1 MVSRYR
7 STSSSNR
14 LAVPHRARALIGAG
28 LVAISISPA
37 GADESV
43 ACHVDYAGQTQ
54 IVEARPTASPYT
66 VEAVEFGSYLLFRAV
81 FRREPADLASIKLY
95 TYAQHEDIV
104 GRPTIHQATYAYP
117 PVNAGSY
124 GFTGLNHVYE
134 PRYGLVLDY
143 WCELRGAI
151 SK

>member
-1 MVSRYR
+1 MPQRAK
-7 STSSSNR
+7 R
-14 LAVPHRARALIGAG
+14 LLGALIAGLLGGQAGAG
-28 LVAISISPA
+28 EI
-37 GADESV
+37 V

-54 IVEARPTASPYT
+54 IVEALPTASPYGI
-66 VEAVEFGSYLLFRAV
+66 EAVEFGSYLLFRAV
-81 FRREPADLASIKLY
+81 FRTEPADLASIKLY

-143 WCELRGAI
+143 WCELREAI

>member
-1 MVSRYR
+1 MRHPAS
-7 STSSSNR
+7 
-14 LAVPHRARALIGAG
+14 ALIGTLFAG
-28 LVAISISPA
+28 LLISHASA
-37 GADESV
+37 EESV
-43 ACHVDYAGQTQ
+43 FCHVDYAGQTQ

-95 TYAQHEDIV
+95 TYAQHEDII
-104 GRPTIHQATYAYP
+104 GRPLIHQATYDYP
-117 PVNAGSY
+117 PVPAGRY
-124 GFTGLNHVYE
+124 GFTGLNHAYE

-143 WCELRGAI
+143 WCELRETI